1 MTWTKRLTSVM
12 LAGVMCAAAL
22 TTGALAEDAGV
33 GGYDA
38 THRPSH
44 SAD

>member
-1 MTWTKRLTSVM
+1 MTWTKRLTSAV
-12 LAGVMCAAAL
+12 LTCVLCTAVL

-38 THRPSH
+38 THKP
-44 SAD
+44 